1 MADDARASTSASFDC
16 TDERATERL
25 GAACARA
32 LLALEGGP
40 VLVTLSG
47 ELGAGKTTLVRAIL
61 RALGHAGAV
70 PSPTYMLL
78 EPYETGGWSVA
89 HLDLYR
95 LRGAA
100 ELENL
105 GVRELLSGRRLIL
118 VEWPENAAGGL
129 PAADI
134 ALTIVA
140 EGARRT
146 VKMRAGSARGQALLA
161 DIATSAATRG

>member
-16 TDERATERL
+16 TDERATEGL
-25 GAACARA
+25 GASCARA
-32 LLALEGGP
+32 LMGFEGEP
-40 VLVTLSG
+40 VLITLSG

-61 RALGHAGAV
+61 RSLGHTGPV

-78 EPYETGGWSVA
+78 EPYEAGGWSVA
-89 HLDLYR
+89 HLDFYR
-95 LRGAA
+95 LRGAG

-105 GVRELLSGRRLIL
+105 GLRDLLSGRRLIL

-134 ALTIVA
+134 ALTIA
-140 EGARRT
+140 ADGGRRT
-146 VKMRAGSARGQALLA
+146 VEMRAGTARGEELLA
-161 DIATSAATRG
+161 SIAASTAAGG